1 MRHAVDEQA
10 IDCPVP
16 ETTMQKVE
24 TTSSNEVV
32 SLQSRILS
40 LELLVCELLTKNE
53 RLRIANSQLAH
64 DSVLDQ
70 KNWPGDSPVDWTQP
84 PTKSVSLN
92 LLSPKSSISLSRSSS
107 SPSQVGSEMIGAV
120 ERCTATGLGV
130 RSRHLFSHGDVR
142 AGWFQ
147 MLDDLPGGI

>member
-1 MRHAVDEQA
+1 MRHAVDEQT

-70 KNWPGDSPVDWTQP
+70 K
-84 PTKSVSLN
+84 KKVSLN
-92 LLSPKSSISLSRSSS
+92 LLSPKSSIALS
-107 SPSQVGSEMIGAV
+107 
-120 ERCTATGLGV
+120 
-130 RSRHLFSHGDVR
+130 
-142 AGWFQ
+142 
-147 MLDDLPGGI
+147 